1 MKEEVFSAREK
12 LVIQRVKE
20 GRTNKEIAQE
30 LNVAE
35 ITIKKQLSLLY
46 HRFQVKNRTQLLHA
60 VSGENVKKGGIRPPF
75 FKTCTI
81 PPHSLH
87 GSWHRCPL

>member
-35 ITIKKQLSLLY
+35 ITIKNS
-46 HRFQVKNRTQLLHA
+46 
-60 VSGENVKKGGIRPPF
+60 
-75 FKTCTI
+75 
-81 PPHSLH
+81 
-87 GSWHRCPL
+87 